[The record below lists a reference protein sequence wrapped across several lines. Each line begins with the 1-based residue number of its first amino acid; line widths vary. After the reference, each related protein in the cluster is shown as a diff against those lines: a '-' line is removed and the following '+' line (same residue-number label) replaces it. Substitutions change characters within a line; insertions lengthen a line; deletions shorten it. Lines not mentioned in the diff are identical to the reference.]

1 MATVELRGVRK
12 VFGRVEALATVD
24 VRVEDRSFTCLVGPS
39 GSGKSTLL
47 NIVAG
52 LESPSDG
59 QVLLDG
65 ADITRQAPAERDIA
79 MVFQSYALYPHMRV
93 FDNMAFGLK
102 VRKTPQD
109 IVRQRVE
116 EAASLLQ
123 LSDLLDRKPRQ
134 LSGGQRQ
141 RVALGRAI
149 TRHPKVFLLDEPL
162 SNLDAQLRFQ
172 TRVELKLLFE
182 RIGGTVIYVT
192 HDQSEAMTLADQVVV
207 LDKGRIQ
214 QVGAP
219 MTIYDRPSNVFVA
232 RFLGSPAMN
241 VIRGRVTHAD
251 GGMLRLVAGSLSTDL
266 RPDRMADVPTAGS
279 DVLVGIRP
287 ELISVAPAAQLAWP
301 ARLRLVESLG
311 AQDLLYL
318 DDAGQ
323 SLAAAGPSGLGA
335 ALGRGD
341 VSFEVRPEA
350 IHLFH
355 PDSGEAIGVRPGT
368 TVGLPD
374 AGPASG
380 SGHRVGSGSPDEGG
394 RS

>member
-12 VFGRVEALATVD
+12 VFGRVEALAAVD
-24 VRVEDRSFTCLVGPS
+24 AHVEDRSFTCLVGPS

-52 LESPSDG
+52 LETPSHG
-59 QVLLDG
+59 QVFLDG
-65 ADITRQAPAERDIA
+65 VDITRQPPAERDIA
-79 MVFQSYALYPHMRV
+79 MVFQSYALYPHMSV

-109 IVRQRVE
+109 VVRQRVE
-116 EAASLLQ
+116 EAAGLLR

-192 HDQSEAMTLADQVVV
+192 HDQSEAMTLSDQVVV

-214 QVGAP
+214 QVGEP
-219 MTIYDRPSNVFVA
+219 MAIYEHPSNVFVA

-241 VIRGRVTHAD
+241 VITGRVHPRDD
-251 GGMLRLVAGSLSTDL
+251 GSLRLVAGALVTSLSRSRLPAIDQ
-266 RPDRMADVPTAGS
+266 PTEI
-279 DVLVGIRP
+279 LVGIRP
-287 ELISVAPAAQLAWP
+287 ELVDVAPAGRLAWP

-318 DDAGQ
+318 DDGGQ
-323 SLAAAGPSGLGA
+323 SLVAAVRSGLGEV
-335 ALGRGD
+335 LGRGD
-341 VSFEVRPEA
+341 VSFAVPPDA
-350 IHLFH
+350 IHLFD
-355 PDSGEAIGVRPGT
+355 PDSGEALGVRTTGAPGDAVPT
-368 TVGLPD
+368 TPSIAD
-374 AGPASG
+374 ADAASDVPHQG
-380 SGHRVGSGSPDEGG
+380 TRP
-394 RS
+394 

>member
-52 LESPSDG
+52 LESLSEG
-59 QVLLDG
+59 QVFLDG
-65 ADITRQAPAERDIA
+65 TDITRQAPAERDIA
-79 MVFQSYALYPHMRV
+79 MVFQSYALYPHMSV

-102 VRKTPQD
+102 VRKTPSD
-109 IVRQRVE
+109 VVRQRVE

-214 QVGAP
+214 QMGAP
-219 MTIYDRPSNVFVA
+219 MTIYEQPSNVFVA

-241 VIRGRVTHAD
+241 VISGRVARSD
-251 GGMLRLVAGSLSTDL
+251 GDGLRLVAGALTTDL
-266 RPDRMADVPTAGS
+266 PGERLPDVPAGGV

-287 ELISVAPAAQLAWP
+287 ELISVAPAGHLTWN

-318 DDAGQ
+318 DDEGQ
-323 SLAAAGPSGLGA
+323 SLVAAGPSGLGA

-341 VSFEVRPEA
+341 VSFDVRPEA

-355 PDSGEAIGVRPGT
+355 PESGDAIGVRHRTSAAPWTIARPMEPDPSSGT
-368 TVGLPD
+368 TD
-374 AGPASG
+374 Q
-380 SGHRVGSGSPDEGG
+380 EE

>member
-24 VRVEDRSFTCLVGPS
+24 ARVEDRSFTCLVGPS

-52 LESPSDG
+52 LESLSEG

-65 ADITRQAPAERDIA
+65 VDITRQPPAERDIA
-79 MVFQSYALYPHMRV
+79 MVFQSYALYPHMSV

-102 VRKTPQD
+102 VRKTPSD
-109 IVRQRVE
+109 VIRRRVE

-219 MTIYDRPSNVFVA
+219 MTIYERPSNVFVA

-241 VIRGRVTHAD
+241 VIRGRITRVE
-251 GGMLRLVAGSLSTDL
+251 GGALRLTAGALVTDL
-266 RPDRMADVPTAGS
+266 PADRMTEVPPDGS

-287 ELISVAPAAQLAWP
+287 ELVSVAPTGQLSWL

-318 DDAGQ
+318 DDDGQ
-323 SLAAAGPSGLGA
+323 TLVAAAPSGLGA

-341 VSFEVRPEA
+341 VSFGVRPEA

-355 PDSGEAIGVRPGT
+355 PESTEAIGIRT
-368 TVGLPD
+368 
-374 AGPASG
+374 GPVTPLVA
-380 SGHRVGSGSPDEGG
+380 
-394 RS
+394 